1 MYFFTI
7 NWFSFRWPFVAGLG
21 TCGYIF
27 LKIGLSVTGKQTLIP
42 IDFQLTS
49 NAFTIISSMDPL
61 FRELPWNMHMT
72 HQIAEGLLCSAQ
84 MRM

>member
-7 NWFSFRWPFVAGLG
+7 NWLSFRWPFVAGLG

-42 IDFQLTS
+42 IDFQCMHDYFLYGSPVSRT
-49 NAFTIISSMDPL
+49 ALEHAHDPSD
-61 FRELPWNMHMT
+61 
-72 HQIAEGLLCSAQ
+72 C
-84 MRM
+84 